1 MERGRRLPLNWRQQ
15 LALGFLAF
23 GMIAVDL
30 GLASLP
36 VSARPDSQTAAAITE
51 TRLRAEPTKHGSPL
65 LRLPEGATIT
75 VRGKPKDGWYEARSG
90 RLQGYVRSGDVATFP
105 AALSVDPAAAAV
117 DEPPKVANPEAASF
131 EQQARD
137 SHRSHRKH
145 GNGNGSGKHDKG
157 GRNKGDKHA
166 HRDQKIVV
174 AADLNLRQDAR
185 HDAPVTT
192 VMPRG
197 AVVRLLGD
205 QRDGFVKVDWA
216 GQTGWAF
223 GKHLTAHRDK
233 VRKDSHPASW
243 SRAELTDI
251 IYAAADRYGQPRED
265 MLRVARCES
274 DLVPTAVNARG
285 GSYGLFQFKPG
296 TWLSTPYGEYDIFDP
311 RASANA
317 AAWMWSV
324 GRRREWVCQ

>member
-1 MERGRRLPLNWRQQ
+1 M
-15 LALGFLAF
+15 F
-23 GMIAVDL
+23 AVDL
-30 GLASLP
+30 SLAALP
-36 VSARPDSQTAAAITE
+36 ATARADSQTAAAITE
-51 TRLRAEPTKHGSPL
+51 TRLRAEPTKHGSAL

-90 RLQGYVRSGDVATFP
+90 RLQGFVRSGDVATFP
-105 AALSVDPAAAAV
+105 AAVSVDPALPTV
-117 DEPPKVANPEAASF
+117 DESSEVANLEGASL
-131 EQQARD
+131 EQGARG
-137 SHRSHRKH
+137 SHRKH
-145 GNGNGSGKHDKG
+145 HKHDDRKHDNGKLDNGRQDKG
-157 GRNKGDKHA
+157 NSHA

-174 AADLNLRQDAR
+174 AADLNLRQDAS

-205 QRDGFVKVDWA
+205 QKDGFVKVDWA

-223 GKHLTAHRDK
+223 GKHLTAHKDK
-233 VRKDSHPASW
+233 VRKDSHPDSW

-296 TWLSTPYGEYDIFDP
+296 TWLGTPYGEYDIFDP

>member
-1 MERGRRLPLNWRQQ
+1 MERGRRLPLNWRPQF
-15 LALGFLAF
+15 ALCLLAF
-23 GMIAVDL
+23 GIVAVDL

-36 VSARPDSQTAAAITE
+36 ANARADAQIAAAVIE
-51 TRLRAEPTKHGSPL
+51 TRLRADPTKHGSSL

-90 RLQGYVRSGDVATFP
+90 RLQGYIRSGDIATFP
-105 AALSVDPAAAAV
+105 APSSVDPDAPV
-117 DEPPKVANPEAASF
+117 IDEPPEVVNPEATSF
-131 EQQARD
+131 AQRARD
-137 SHRSHRKH
+137 SHGRPRHHER
-145 GNGNGSGKHDKG
+145 GKHDKG
-157 GRNKGDKHA
+157 KHEQRKSHA
-166 HRDQKIVV
+166 QRDQKIVV
-174 AADLNLRQDAR
+174 AADLNLRQDAG

-197 AVVRLLGD
+197 AVVQLLGD
-205 QRDGFVKVDWA
+205 QKDGFVKVDWA

-223 GKHLTAHRDK
+223 GKHLTAHEEK
-233 VRKDSHPASW
+233 VRKDSHPDSW
-243 SRAELTDI
+243 SREELIDI

-274 DLVPTAVNARG
+274 DLVPTAINARG

-296 TWLSTPYGEYDIFDP
+296 TWLSTPYGKYDIFDP